1 MSFGEQFD
9 AATDGTTGSSS
20 SSQSQA
26 GSQLLGLSQG
36 QMPGQM
42 QSQSSGRES
51 ASPSATA
58 SVDRSFGYQ
67 PPPGVW
73 DEMMSPSGQI
83 RPTWARF
90 MSQLQPTDT
99 TAWSAHQLTVQR
111 LLREHGVTY
120 NVYQD
125 SGAAVRP
132 WELDIMPVL
141 LSAAEFAPLEQ
152 GLQQRLRL
160 FRAILQDIYGP
171 QRSVREGIIPARLLY
186 ANPSFL
192 RGAMSAYP
200 SEGHLFYLG
209 TNVVRLADGSWRV
222 LSDRAQMP
230 SGLGYSLEN
239 RIIGSQVLSS
249 QMKQCRVQRLAAFFE
264 QERNSLRDMAPL
276 SRGTP
281 HVVMLTSGP
290 SDRSYFEHAFK
301 ARYLGFPLVEG
312 ADLTV
317 RDRRLFLKTLEGLR
331 QVDVLIRRMHDWHC
345 DSLELD
351 AHAPHGIPGLME
363 SWRSGKVRIVNGMGS
378 GVMEASAWL
387 PFLPQLCERLL
398 GENLRLPSLTSW
410 WCGQEK
416 VRRMVLSEPRR
427 WVFKRAFGGG
437 KESTLSAQ
445 DLDDDRL
452 RRLLQQVEQAPE
464 RWVAQEAQ
472 RLSTTPSWVGE
483 GLQPRSLVL
492 RLFGFACQGQHQ
504 VMPGGL
510 GRVSREPGGFL
521 VSLSAGAVSKDVWVL
536 GETDVEPKTLLQA
549 TNDFVRV
556 ARPAGDV
563 PSRIAD
569 HLFWL
574 GRYAERL
581 EQTTRVLR
589 MLCQRLTGEDSD
601 QRLRE
606 LHLGLRLAKEIKLL
620 PATLPADASQAQAES
635 EIRALIEQPQ
645 REGSVADLLSRLSYN
660 TAAARDRLSDD
671 TWRLF
676 NRLQEES
683 QPLPKR
689 CSAAEILAKLDRIV
703 LDMAAFSG
711 MQLENMVQGHGWR
724 FLEIGR
730 RLERGIAS
738 VCFNQAAAAL
748 AVNDDAILLPLLEI
762 FDSTMT
768 YRRYHVARPKLLPV
782 LDLLWH
788 NPSNPRSLHYQL
800 QAIQHQ
806 SLLLPN
812 SDDTLSTG
820 TAKCDPT
827 VMLAHMAQLDLKALA
842 NSPQAVPLI
851 DAFGET
857 MMTHLETFS
866 QHITENYFSHTI
878 RKAR

>member
-301 ARYLGFPLVEG
+301 
-312 ADLTV
+312 
-317 RDRRLFLKTLEGLR
+317 
-331 QVDVLIRRMHDWHC
+331 
-345 DSLELD
+345 
-351 AHAPHGIPGLME
+351 
-363 SWRSGKVRIVNGMGS
+363 
-378 GVMEASAWL
+378 
-387 PFLPQLCERLL
+387 
-398 GENLRLPSLTSW
+398 
-410 WCGQEK
+410 
-416 VRRMVLSEPRR
+416 
-427 WVFKRAFGGG
+427 
-437 KESTLSAQ
+437 
-445 DLDDDRL
+445 
-452 RRLLQQVEQAPE
+452 
-464 RWVAQEAQ
+464 
-472 RLSTTPSWVGE
+472 
-483 GLQPRSLVL
+483 
-492 RLFGFACQGQHQ
+492 
-504 VMPGGL
+504 
-510 GRVSREPGGFL
+510 
-521 VSLSAGAVSKDVWVL
+521 
-536 GETDVEPKTLLQA
+536 
-549 TNDFVRV
+549 
-556 ARPAGDV
+556 
-563 PSRIAD
+563 
-569 HLFWL
+569 
-574 GRYAERL
+574 
-581 EQTTRVLR
+581 
-589 MLCQRLTGEDSD
+589 
-601 QRLRE
+601 
-606 LHLGLRLAKEIKLL
+606 
-620 PATLPADASQAQAES
+620 
-635 EIRALIEQPQ
+635 
-645 REGSVADLLSRLSYN
+645 
-660 TAAARDRLSDD
+660 
-671 TWRLF
+671 
-676 NRLQEES
+676 
-683 QPLPKR
+683 
-689 CSAAEILAKLDRIV
+689 
-703 LDMAAFSG
+703 
-711 MQLENMVQGHGWR
+711 
-724 FLEIGR
+724 IGR
-730 RLERGIAS
+730 A
-738 VCFNQAAAAL
+738 
-748 AVNDDAILLPLLEI
+748 
-762 FDSTMT
+762 
-768 YRRYHVARPKLLPV
+768 HV
-782 LDLLWH
+782 
-788 NPSNPRSLHYQL
+788 
-800 QAIQHQ
+800 
-806 SLLLPN
+806 
-812 SDDTLSTG
+812 
-820 TAKCDPT
+820 
-827 VMLAHMAQLDLKALA
+827 
-842 NSPQAVPLI
+842 
-851 DAFGET
+851 
-857 MMTHLETFS
+857 
-866 QHITENYFSHTI
+866 
-878 RKAR
+878 